1 MLHILDGA
9 SSAVTLAETDVPGK
23 VFAWRE
29 ALISGPTPA
38 RPNEDEWIAIR
49 SEYLSTHYGVELEK
63 CKSDLE
69 EQSETLA
76 SYPEHDEVVLW
87 FEHDL
92 FCQTNLLYLLNWFS
106 RQQLGST
113 KLSLI
118 WIGEFPGIDDFRGL
132 GQLNANQLASLFE
145 QRHEITTREL
155 ELGHE
160 AWHAYCAPDPSSLL
174 QLLKEDLSALP
185 FLKRALESHLARFP
199 STGNG
204 LGQIENTGLQ
214 LIANGYERFGDLFRR
229 FSSAQRVYGLG
240 DFQLWLDL
248 WGLSNVPRP
257 LLQIAN
263 GANAGKG
270 PLSENVVQT
279 QFEITTDGRL
289 VLQNK
294 ADFVELNG
302 INLWLGGVH
311 LSSERD
317 FWRWDSDKGELLHQT
332 AN

>member
-9 SSAVTLAETDVPGK
+9 SSADTLSKTDVPGEI
-23 VFAWRE
+23 FAWRE

-38 RPNEDEWIAIR
+38 GLNEDEWIAIR
-49 SEYLSTHYGVELEK
+49 SEYLSQHYRVDSER

-69 EQSETLA
+69 EQSQTLA

-106 RQQLGST
+106 HQQLGST

-118 WIGEFPGIDDFRGL
+118 CIGEFAGIDDFRGL
-132 GQLNANQLASLFE
+132 GQLNANQLASLFAH
-145 QRHEITTREL
+145 RHEITTREL

-160 AWHAYCAPDPSSLL
+160 AWDAYCSPDPSSLL
-174 QLLKEDLSALP
+174 QLLKKDLSALP

-204 LGQIENTGLQ
+204 LGQIENAGLR
-214 LIANGYERFGDLFRR
+214 LIADGYERFGDLFRR
-229 FSSAQRVYGLG
+229 FTSEQRVYGLG

-248 WGLSNVPRP
+248 RALSEARKP
-257 LLQIAN
+257 LLHVTN
-263 GANAGKG
+263 GAAASAGL
-270 PLSENVVQT
+270 LSEHIIKT
-279 QFEITTDGRL
+279 AFDITATGES
-289 VLQNK
+289 VLRNE
-294 ADFVELNG
+294 ADFVEMNG
-302 INLWLGGVH
+302 VDRWLGGVH
-311 LSSERD
+311 LSAANI
-317 FWRWDSDKGELLHQT
+317 WRWDETKRVLVQ
-332 AN
+332 